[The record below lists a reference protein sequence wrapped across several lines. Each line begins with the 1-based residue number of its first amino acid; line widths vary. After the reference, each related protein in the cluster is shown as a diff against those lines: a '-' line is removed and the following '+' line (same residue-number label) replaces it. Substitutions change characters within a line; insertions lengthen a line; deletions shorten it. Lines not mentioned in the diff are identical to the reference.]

1 MSKKVIIE
9 MDKTS
14 IKSYSKAVIE
24 ADHETRSF
32 VETLEQTEKA
42 LKNLDRFADS
52 FSQKSCRV
60 SFYIDMDEAMQGLNL
75 FERRLQ
81 NLTTRTYS
89 IQPQVRYAQSGG
101 RQPKTYT
108 GGRAVWERTQAVP
121 EAKNGNMLEELF
133 FGGATIGA
141 LYGNYRSIFKD
152 AREDI
157 LKRAKNLK
165 LPKNVSTGISA
176 IGMLDGGARIAEGMF
191 ATGNDYDRTSKIFEG
206 ATIMAGSFGGMKAG
220 AALGSLFGPVGAAA
234 GAGFGYLAGEY
245 LSEPISELM
254 SGGKLGAMKNAA
266 ISSEAAARLEKFR
279 EEEAAIAKIRLD
291 EKFGDIALSAEQLSQ
306 VVAGLFDPSQTAR
319 IYNAGA
325 AITDLGSAYESLQQG
340 DYSMDKSLWM
350 ASMEHL
356 DAGAQGML
364 KDQTADYG
372 QQQLSFL
379 REKQYVGIEA
389 IHAITGD
396 SDTGDIL
403 IDALGKKYEA
413 QIEETENLIKQ
424 LEDEVNQALQDGII
438 SSAEQR
444 GIDEIMRGIENQ
456 RSSGEDAADEFQ
468 AALDGIPKSSIEGMN
483 WNSFQNVIT
492 AGIGSADEQA
502 AVLDNSYTSVAPDLN
517 ADERRQLLWGKAEDG
532 SEGLYAEKSGFYMDV
547 ANTML
552 DEFANRFQDEL
563 GESMTSIEGVF
574 KKVQTGEFGIDDFK
588 EIRDQS
594 NALRADEETRAAVGE
609 YVDSMAEATQKVLEM
624 ASVYEEA
631 GLVVPEQV
639 QEYLRQMD
647 FYAYLADD
655 KVLNWVSDNANGVFQ
670 SENYNYLAGSAQQP
684 VASSQ
689 ETGGTATVP
698 TELLIDGEKVIEG
711 QINITAED
719 FGIPKFITA
728 PIDVYITGHKMLGL
742 TPPTIPTIPE
752 YRGGIIAPAF
762 AEGGYVHG
770 GAQLITV
777 AEEGTPEAIIP
788 LGKHRRKRALQLFNQ
803 VGGYLEA
810 PGFSPKGFAAGGIV
824 GGSIGSLSG
833 GGSSMPIAVEV
844 GGVEIKVEAKDGQ
857 SLVETIRENKEA
869 ISEEIAG
876 VFNAA
881 FKGQFAN
888 TPAAG
893 GAGFCA

>member
-1 MSKKVIIE
+1 MSKKIIIE
-9 MDKTS
+9 VDEAS
-14 IKSYSKAVIE
+14 VKSYSNAIKQAE
-24 ADHETRSF
+24 SDTRKFADA
-32 VETLEQTEKA
+32 LDQTEQA
-42 LKNLDRFADS
+42 LEALDRFADR

-60 SFYIDMDEAMQGLNL
+60 SLYVDMDEAMQGLDL

-81 NLTTRTYS
+81 NLTAKTYR
-89 IQPQVRYAQSGG
+89 IQPQLRYAQGGG
-101 RQPKTYT
+101 RQSKTYT
-108 GGRAVWERTQAVP
+108 GSRAVWERTQAVP

-133 FGGATIGA
+133 FGGATVGA
-141 LYGNYRSIFKD
+141 LYGNYKVLL
-152 AREDI
+152 EDI
-157 LKRAKNLK
+157 PKMSKKIGVKNLA
-165 LPKNVSTGISA
+165 TGIST

-191 ATGNDYDRTSKIFEG
+191 AAGNDYDRTSKIFEG

-234 GAGFGYLAGEY
+234 GAGLGYLAGEY
-245 LSEPISELM
+245 LSDPISEFM

-266 ISSEAAARLEKFR
+266 ISSEAAARLEKFKQEQ
-279 EEEAAIAKIRLD
+279 EELAKIRLD

-319 IYNAGA
+319 IYNANA
-325 AITDLGSAYESLQQG
+325 AINELGDAYQSLQQG
-340 DYSMDKSLWM
+340 DYTMDKSLWM
-350 ASMEHL
+350 ASTRHL
-356 DAGAQGML
+356 DAGEQSVL
-364 KDQTADYG
+364 KEQTVDYG

-379 REKQYVGIEA
+379 REKQYAGIEA

-424 LEDEVNQALQDGII
+424 LDDEINKSLQDGII
-438 SSAEQR
+438 SESEKSK
-444 GIDEIMRGIENQ
+444 IDEIMTNIENQ
-456 RSSGEDAADEFQ
+456 RTLAEDKPNEFK
-468 AALDGIPKSSIEGMN
+468 AGLDGIPTGSIKSMN
-483 WNSFQNVIT
+483 WESFQNVIT
-492 AGIGSADEQA
+492 TGIGSADEQA
-502 AVLDNSYTSVAPDLN
+502 AVLDNLYASVAPDLN
-517 ADERRQLLWGKAEDG
+517 ADERRQLLLGKAEDG
-532 SEGLYAEKSGFYMDV
+532 NEGLYAEKKDLYMNV
-547 ANTML
+547 AETML
-552 DEFANRFQDEL
+552 DEFTDRFQDEL
-563 GESMTSIEGVF
+563 GESMTSIEPMY
-574 KKVQTGEFGIDDFK
+574 KKIKAGQFGIEDFK
-588 EIRDQS
+588 EIRDQG

-609 YVDSMAEATQKVLEM
+609 YVDSMSDMTQKVLEIV
-624 ASVYEEA
+624 SLYEGA
-631 GLVVPEQV
+631 GLNAPREA

-655 KVLNWVSDNANGVFQ
+655 KALNWFSDNANGVFQ
-670 SENYNYLAGSAQQP
+670 SENYNYLAGAAQQP

-698 TELLIDGEKVIEG
+698 TELLIDGEKVIEE

-719 FGIPKFITA
+719 FGIPEFITA
-728 PIDVYITGHKMLGL
+728 PVDVYVTGHKIFGAA
-742 TPPTIPTIPE
+742 PPTLSPLSE

-833 GGSSMPIAVEV
+833 SGSSMPVAVEV